1 MNFREDPG
9 PRRHATAH
17 QAGGRSKSVET
28 EAVNGAAA
36 FAGTREGTGSAGGAG
51 VRPAERMVDRSV
63 FAVKQVCSL

>member
-1 MNFREDPG
+1 M
-9 PRRHATAH
+9 
-17 QAGGRSKSVET
+17 ET